1 MKKLYLIS
9 FLLLIA
15 FRPIQAETLIELYQ
29 LAVQNDPKLKIAY
42 QERVAVREKKHL
54 ASAPLAPEVILG
66 ANATE
71 TLQTENWL
79 IGNDRES
86 TTIGYDVTLRYPL
99 YRRNLN
105 IALEQV
111 DSEIKQADAKYES
124 ARQALMAKL
133 ASRYFDVLAA
143 NDNLKFTVS
152 AKKAFKQQLEEA
164 LIRFE
169 VGLLSITDVEE
180 AKAAYDLTV
189 SDEILAQNQIDNA
202 LESLREVTG
211 RYHRV
216 LATLKEK
223 TPLLPPNPADVNK
236 WTVMALEQNPDV
248 LATQFAIETA
258 YKEIA
263 KERAANLPTID
274 LVAKHSY
281 NDVFRGDDNPPGT
294 LTTSNSVGIQL
305 NYFLFEGGGIR
316 SRTKIAQVRRI
327 QAVDKLEEQRRA
339 TQLQTRQAYWNL
351 LSNISRVK
359 ALKQAL
365 ISSET
370 ALKAT
375 QKGFEVGTRTS
386 VDVVK
391 AQRDLLRAQS
401 DYSKVR
407 YDYVVSTVLLKQAAG
422 SLNEEDLVA
431 INKWLQNLN

>member
-1 MKKLYLIS
+1 MKKIYLIS
-9 FLLLIA
+9 FLVLIA

-29 LAVQNDPKLKIAY
+29 LAAQNDPQLKIAY
-42 QERVAVREKKHL
+42 QERIAVREKKHL
-54 ASAPLAPEVILG
+54 ANAPLSPEVTLG

-71 TLQTENWL
+71 NLQTENWL
-79 IGNDRES
+79 FGKDREN
-86 TTIGYDVTLRYPL
+86 TTIGYNVSLSYPL

-111 DSEIKQADAKYES
+111 DSEIKEADANYES
-124 ARQALMAKL
+124 AKQALIAKL

-143 NDNLKFTVS
+143 NDNLKFTVA
-152 AKKAFKQQLEEA
+152 AKNAFKQQLDEA
-164 LIRFE
+164 LVRFE

-189 SDEILAQNQIDNA
+189 SDEILAQNEIDNA
-202 LESLREVTG
+202 LEALREVTG
-211 RYHRV
+211 RYHKV

-223 TPLLPPNPADVNK
+223 TPLLAPNPADVNK
-236 WTVMALEQNPDV
+236 WTVMALEQNPKV
-248 LATQFAIETA
+248 LATQFSIETA
-258 YKEIA
+258 RQEIE

-281 NDVFRGDDNPPGT
+281 NDVLRGNNNPPGT
-294 LTTSNSVGIQL
+294 LTTNNSIGIQL
-305 NYFLFEGGGIR
+305 NYFIFEGGGIR
-316 SRTKIAQVRRI
+316 SRTKIAQIRRI

-339 TQLQTRQAYWNL
+339 TQLQTRQAYWGL

-375 QKGFEVGTRTS
+375 QQGFEVGTRTS

-407 YDYVVSTVLLKQAAG
+407 YNYVVSTILLKQAAG
-422 SLNEEDLVA
+422 SLSEEDLVG
-431 INKWLQNLN
+431 INKWLQN

>member
-1 MKKLYLIS
+1 MKKIYLIS
-9 FLLLIA
+9 FLLLVA

-29 LAVQNDPKLKIAY
+29 LAAENDPQLKIAY
-42 QERVAVREKKHL
+42 QERIAVREKKHL
-54 ASAPLAPEVILG
+54 ARAPLSPEVTLG

-71 TLQTENWL
+71 TLQTDNWL
-79 IGNDRES
+79 FGNDREN
-86 TTIGYDVTLRYPL
+86 TTIGYDVSLRYPL

-105 IALEQV
+105 IAVEQV
-111 DSEIKQADAKYES
+111 DSEIKQADANYEG
-124 ARQALMAKL
+124 ARQALMARL

-143 NDNLKFTVS
+143 NDDFKFTVA
-152 AKKAFKQQLEEA
+152 AKNAFKQQLDEA

-180 AKAAYDLTV
+180 AKAAYDLAV
-189 SDEILAQNQIDNA
+189 SDEILAQNEKDNA
-202 LESLREVTG
+202 LEALREVTG

-216 LATLKEK
+216 LATLKENS
-223 TPLLPPNPADVNK
+223 PLLAPNPADVNK
-236 WTVMALEQNPDV
+236 WTVMALEQNPEV

-263 KERAANLPTID
+263 IERAAHLPTID

-281 NDVFRGDDNPPGT
+281 NDVFRGDDNPAGT

-305 NYFLFEGGGIR
+305 NYFLYEGGGIR
-316 SRTKIAQVRRI
+316 SRTKIAQIRRI

-339 TQLQTRQAYWNL
+339 TQLQTRQAYWRL

-359 ALKQAL
+359 ALKQAV

-375 QKGFEVGTRTS
+375 QQGFQVGTRTS
-386 VDVVK
+386 VDVIN
-391 AQRDLLRAQS
+391 AQRDLLRSQR
-401 DYSKVR
+401 DYSSVR
-407 YDYVVSTVLLKQAAG
+407 YDYVVSTLLLKQAAG
-422 SLNEEDLVA
+422 SLSQEDLVG
-431 INKWLQNLN
+431 INKWLQN

>member
-1 MKKLYLIS
+1 MSKYLS
-9 FLLLIA
+9 FLVLIT
-15 FRPIQAETLIELYQ
+15 FGFSVQIQAETLLELYQ
-29 LAVQNDPKLKIAY
+29 LAQQNDPKLKIVA
-42 QERVAVREKKHL
+42 QERIAVRENKHL
-54 ASAPLAPEVILG
+54 TSAPLLPEVTLG

-79 IGNDRES
+79 FGNDREQ

-99 YRRNLN
+99 YRRELN

-111 DSEIKQADAKYES
+111 DSEIKQAEAEYES
-124 ARQALMAKL
+124 ARQELMARL
-133 ASRYFDVLAA
+133 ASRYFEVLAA
-143 NDNLKFTVS
+143 NDDFKFTAA

-164 LIRFE
+164 LVRFE

-180 AKAAYDLTV
+180 AKAAYDLAV
-189 SDEILAQNQIDNA
+189 SDEILAQNEKDNA
-202 LESLREVTG
+202 LEALREVTG

-216 LATLKEK
+216 LATLKENS
-223 TPLLPPNPADVNK
+223 PLLAPNPANVDK

-258 YKEIA
+258 RQEIE
-263 KERAANLPTID
+263 KQRAGNLPTID
-274 LVAKHSY
+274 LVAQHSY

-294 LTTSNSVGIQL
+294 LTTNNSIGIQL
-305 NYFLFEGGGIR
+305 NYFLYEGGGIR

-339 TQLQTRQAYWNL
+339 TQLQTRQAYWRL

-386 VDVVK
+386 VDVVN
-391 AQRDLLRAQS
+391 AQRDLLSAQR
-401 DYSKVR
+401 DYSNVR
-407 YDYVVSTVLLKQAAG
+407 YDYVVSTLLLKQAAG
-422 SLNEEDLVA
+422 SLSQEDLVG
-431 INKWLQNLN
+431 INKWLRN